1 MEVMNVSIEVLTT
14 LGSFAGLLVAV
25 VAGFGWTI
33 RRADAQL
40 QHATGRLESRM
51 DRIET
56 RLDRLEAQTYALTRE
71 LTEVKISIARLE
83 GPPPRLLTT
92 R

>member
-1 MEVMNVSIEVLTT
+1 MEAMYVSIEVLTT

-33 RRADAQL
+33 RRTDTQL
-40 QHATGRLESRM
+40 QHATGRLEASMDRLESRM
-51 DRIET
+51 
-56 RLDRLEAQTYALTRE
+56 DRLEAQTYALTHE
-71 LTEVKISIARLE
+71 LTEVKITIARLE
-83 GPPPRLLTT
+83 GPPPRLYTA